1 MGRRQPQ
8 VVCGWAWR
16 VRVYVSVIVV
26 VVVQGLYPSKDWC
39 KTTFESKLVRS
50 DTQRSI
56 ASSGYFTKHQ
66 YFEKL
71 GSWELVDE
79 LVKRKEESGA
89 FVPHPD
95 LPDIAAARLYLGFDS
110 AAYQHI
116 GDTTNSNTLTS
127 KADIGNPDTAHDI
140 AMSMMKA
147 KALPVQLNLQ
157 DPSALKAL
165 HTTAPKF
172 KTPGSNGK
180 PKAGPAGKAATAAK
194 PKSGAMQHITSALKW
209 QRKLMDALVN
219 CQSMLSKCNTEV
231 WLSGFLSSFESH
243 HGNLQAQLSMLTTLL
258 AKVNLQ
264 PELAITAVL
273 YVCVC
278 LCLCVCECM
287 WRCGVYMHAT
297 GCV

>member
-1 MGRRQPQ
+1 MYIYIYIYICIYLYTQNLGVRQPH
-8 VVCGWAWR
+8 VVFVWR
-16 VRVYVSVIVV
+16 GGSPLWCPDGGDGSPMRCLDGKAAAPGGVWMGVAGESVCACVCV
-26 VVVQGLYPSKDWC
+26 FQGLYPSKDWC

-116 GDTTNSNTLTS
+116 GDTANSNTLTS
-127 KADIGNPDTAHDI
+127 RADIGNPGTAHDI
-140 AMSMMKA
+140 AMNMMKA

-180 PKAGPAGKAATAAK
+180 AKPVYAGKAATGAK
-194 PKSGAMQHITSALKW
+194 PKASAMQHITSALKW
-209 QRKLMDALVN
+209 
-219 CQSMLSKCNTEV
+219 
-231 WLSGFLSSFESH
+231 
-243 HGNLQAQLSMLTTLL
+243 
-258 AKVNLQ
+258 
-264 PELAITAVL
+264 
-273 YVCVC
+273 
-278 LCLCVCECM
+278 
-287 WRCGVYMHAT
+287 
-297 GCV
+297 